1 MKVFSLPLVCLFDS
15 EHVGLTSSSSAWSV
29 TDHGVIAQQ
38 EYIRSRAFAAM
49 SARSAGS
56 IMEVTLLHQTALQLV
71 WRNIQEVSDNILVM
85 TVV

>member
-1 MKVFSLPLVCLFDS
+1 MDVFSLPLVCLFDS
-15 EHVGLTSSSSAWSV
+15 EHVDLTSSSCAWSV

-56 IMEVTLLHQTALQLV
+56 IMEVILLHRTALQLV
-71 WRNIQEVSDNILVM
+71 WRHIQEVSDKILVM